1 MPSVLG
7 TNIDTEVET
16 AYEEGRSVL
25 ASIITQ
31 LISIVRTIIN
41 FALKISGQVIAWAG
55 EHPLASLLLV
65 SNVIIWV
72 S

>member
-7 TNIDTEVET
+7 TNLDTEVEV

-25 ASIITQ
+25 ASVFTQ
-31 LISIVRTIIN
+31 LISIVRSILRW
-41 FALKISGQVIAWAG
+41 ALRQAERLIAWAG
-55 EHPLASLLLV
+55 EHPLASLLLTA
-65 SNVIIWV
+65 NIMIWV

>member
-7 TNIDTEVET
+7 INIDTELET

-25 ASIITQ
+25 ASVFTQ
-31 LISIVRTIIN
+31 MVSIVRTIVN
-41 FALKISGQVIAWAG
+41 YVLRISSQIIAWAG

-65 SNVIIWV
+65 ANIMIWV